1 LVTEA
6 VKIVLMNNGFL
17 GMVRQWQQLFF
28 NGRYSSTEL
37 KNPDFITIARGYHIN
52 GRSVDKRNELD
63 EAIAEMFNHKGP
75 FLLEVKVN
83 KEGNVFPMVPA
94 GASVSDIR
102 LE

>member
-1 LVTEA
+1 
-6 VKIVLMNNGFL
+6 MNNTFL

-28 NGRYSSTEL
+28 NKRYSFTEL
-37 KNPDFITIARGYHIN
+37 KNPDFITIAKGYKIK
-52 GRSVDKRNELD
+52 GRSVSKRKELD
-63 EAIAEMFNHKGP
+63 EAITEMFNYNGSY
-75 FLLEVKVN
+75 LLEVQVK